1 MVSKPENTVDR
12 QRLEG
17 GFTIPELVVVIAIM
31 GIIMGIALPGL
42 RDLMAGEKVKS
53 ASFDLITAAM
63 YARSEAGKRGNTI
76 SIKAPSSNNLAGGWC
91 VIFGSAANCDLTT
104 PADET
109 MRVQQAY
116 STVTFTWKTTAGP
129 ITFGQTG
136 RLSSQVQLEIADAS
150 NTSMKRCVIID
161 VTGVPSSRSG
171 AC

>member
-1 MVSKPENTVDR
+1 MKAPETSPR
-12 QRLEG
+12 GRRRES
-17 GFTIPELVVVIAIM
+17 GFSIPELMIVIAIM
-31 GIIMGIALPGL
+31 GIVMGIAIPGL

-63 YARSEAGKRGNTI
+63 YARSEAGKRGN
-76 SIKAPSSNNLAGGWC
+76 SVLIKAASSNNLATGWC
-91 VIFGSAANCDLTT
+91 VIFGTAANCDLAT
-104 PADET
+104 PAAET

-129 ITFGQTG
+129 IVFGQTG
-136 RLSSQVQLEIADAS
+136 RLSSQVQLEIADSS